1 MPPGPK
7 KMVVGFNHNIKHRG
21 SLYHVQTE
29 DSGLD
34 NPHVITHLFVGGNIL
49 ASKKTSYADIAGADN
64 LAEVVREL
72 MEEQHK
78 EMLRNL
84 INGVYD
90 GVDAAPAS
98 QARVYQPGQVQAGG
112 PGRVEPSPAAIPRA
126 VPTGAPPRAAARPP
140 APPRQPVPPPV
151 VARGQ
156 APAAP
161 PPRAI
166 PPEVVAAR
174 HAPAPALRDDGD
186 TVFGED
192 LISEKSLDEV
202 ILSYLAEDMGE
213 RKP

>member
-1 MPPGPK
+1 VGQR
-7 KMVVGFNHNIKHRG
+7 KMVVGYNHNIKHAG
-21 SLYHVQTE
+21 KLFHVQTE

-34 NPHVITHLFVGGNIL
+34 NPHVITHLFVGGNII

-90 GVDAAPAS
+90 GVQEGQAAQARVYAPGQVVAAPAAPAS
-98 QARVYQPGQVQAGG
+98 RA
-112 PGRVEPSPAAIPRA
+112 PAAPA
-126 VPTGAPPRAAARPP
+126 TPPRAAASGAPGAPAARAPAPPAARPAAPVAARPP
-140 APPRQPVPPPV
+140 AAAPR
-151 VARGQ
+151 
-156 APAAP
+156 P
-161 PPRAI
+161 PPR
-166 PPEVVAAR
+166 
-174 HAPAPALRDDGD
+174 PAPAVRPTAAVRDDAS